1 MCIYSFCNY
10 ILLLYNNYIEI
21 GIQENTRIGINA
33 YTRLLLLLLF
43 IDINAYTINTYAGL
57 NKCTL
62 IIVKS
67 PITTNPHSHL
77 NPPPPNEPLH
87 RRAMPLH

>member
-1 MCIYSFCNY
+1 M
-10 ILLLYNNYIEI
+10 
-21 GIQENTRIGINA
+21 GINA
-33 YTRLLLLLLF
+33 YIRLLLLLLF
-43 IDINAYTINTYAGL
+43 ININAYTINTYAGL

-87 RRAMPLH
+87 GRAMPLH